1 MNTCVEETL
10 QSVIRKSN
18 FISFVDFKTMK
29 FALNLKTK
37 EYQTY
42 DIKLKFPIRSIFS

>member
-1 MNTCVEETL
+1 MNICVEKTL
-10 QSVIRKSN
+10 QNVIRKSN
-18 FISFVDFKTMK
+18 FITFVNCKTMK